1 MKRRSFSKREI
12 SRFCGQLRM
21 LLASGIPLLE
31 ALRIIGSLLRN
42 RGIEAL
48 MERVSEGDSLGRSM
62 GIDFP
67 SLVASSVECAET
79 AGNLEEVLG
88 RLSKHYEER
97 AEVEEK
103 LKSALIYPAFV
114 TVLCVL
120 SLVVLF
126 IFVLPGFKSL
136 FLDLDADLPVLTQVI
151 LGAGE
156 MVSEFWY
163 VPFLTM
169 MVSGALFFHYKRSER
184 GSRAIDTLLLKLRF
198 VSSGHVMHA
207 FRTLGSLLQAGIPI
221 SAALATTAS
230 SSQNSAFERVML
242 EIKGSVE
249 NGERLSDI
257 FSRYQMF
264 PSAAVQ
270 MIRVGE
276 GSGTLAEMLL
286 NIAGFFEKEKEIFI
300 KRFTSLL
307 EPALTLTVGIMVGVI
322 ALAVFLPMINMISS
336 LQ

>member
-1 MKRRSFSKREI
+1 
-12 SRFCGQLRM
+12 
-21 LLASGIPLLE
+21 
-31 ALRIIGSLLRN
+31 
-42 RGIEAL
+42 
-48 MERVSEGDSLGRSM
+48 
-62 GIDFP
+62 
-67 SLVASSVECAET
+67 
-79 AGNLEEVLG
+79 VLG
-88 RLSKHYEER
+88 RLSRHYEER

-103 LKSALIYPAFV
+103 LKSALIYPVFV

-136 FLDLDADLPVLTQVI
+136 FLDLDADLPVFTGVI
-151 LGAGE
+151 LGAGDI
-156 MVSEFWY
+156 MSKFWY
-163 VPFLTM
+163 VPFLTLL
-169 MVSGALFFHYKRSER
+169 VSGTLFLRYKRSER
-184 GSRAIDTLLLKLRF
+184 GSKVIDALLLKFKL
-198 VSSGHVMHA
+198 VSSGQVMHG

-221 SAALATTAS
+221 SAALASTVSA
-230 SSQNSAFERVML
+230 SQNLAFKKVML
-242 EIKGSVE
+242 EIKESVE
-249 NGERLSDI
+249 NGERLSEI
-257 FSRYQMF
+257 LSRYRMF

-276 GSGTLAEMLL
+276 NSGTLAEMLL

-300 KRFTSLL
+300 KRVTSLL